1 MVNGYCTY
9 KDAHSLFACIEFN
22 IWFINNLLL
31 LMFWSSQILA
41 NQPPE
46 SKSLVTI
53 QLSDLGSFA
62 TSSLDISILETQV
75 LAWRTSIVSLQGMS
89 PHLFEWSISKCVL
102 FIGLSKQTVSSPVL
116 LALLTQLDMIA
127 KFNFVTVSYFCV
139 KLILIFFF
147 GGWRNAAMG
156 INIWFNC

>member
-1 MVNGYCTY
+1 
-9 KDAHSLFACIEFN
+9 
-22 IWFINNLLL
+22 
-31 LMFWSSQILA
+31 LA

-89 PHLFEWSISKCVL
+89 PHLFE
-102 FIGLSKQTVSSPVL
+102 
-116 LALLTQLDMIA
+116 
-127 KFNFVTVSYFCV
+127 
-139 KLILIFFF
+139 
-147 GGWRNAAMG
+147 
-156 INIWFNC
+156 